1 MRSRRAELVAAARTV
16 FMQKG
21 YQQTSMSEVIA
32 ASGLSAGAIYNHFSG
47 KTEIMAAAARVDLSQ
62 FEARS
67 DELPWEF
74 VERCLVTLRDDEQ
87 LTRFLAITWG
97 EAVTVPDV
105 AEVVDEQLGLLRSRV
120 VASYRAWAAT
130 ELDFS
135 PSELETW
142 LQMLGSAVLSVLTG
156 FVVQASTVRD
166 FDAQSYFEF
175 ARTILRQA

>member
-1 MRSRRAELVAAARTV
+1 MRSRRAELVEAARTV
-16 FMQKG
+16 FVRKG
-21 YQQTSMSEVIA
+21 YQQTSMNEIIA
-32 ASGLSAGAIYNHFSG
+32 TSGVSAGAIYNHFSG
-47 KTEIMAAAARVDLSQ
+47 KTEIMAAAARVNLSQ

-67 DELPWEF
+67 GELPWEF

-97 EAVTVPDV
+97 EAVTVPEV

-120 VASYRAWAAT
+120 VASYRAWAET

-135 PSELETW
+135 PAELESW
-142 LQMLGSAVLSVLTG
+142 LQVLGSAVLSVLTG
-156 FVVQASTVRD
+156 FVVQASTIQD
-166 FDAQSYFEF
+166 FDADSYFEF